1 MENLVGIVTK
11 FGALAQMVE
20 RTFRTYT
27 PHQDQF
33 RKPTIGA
40 DGKSGRNCYQ
50 IRGIS
55 TDGSARHSHCRGQG
69 FDSPMLHKKT
79 LQIKVCKVFSCSFF
93 SHSECADTAQL
104 PLVYYSRVFFCRVR
118 SLPSVS
124 AGPYT
129 PGEYSANSTINNT
142 VQPCNRLWR
151 LHCNSMSGLKTDF
164 SACRHLHGSR
174 R

>member
-1 MENLVGIVTK
+1 MVLFRYAGTERPHPGRRQCEALERGGAERRQWRIKRGGSLVSKGGCRPAGKAGDYCEPDRAQRDGVRLPYAPQENL
-11 FGALAQMVE
+11 A
-20 RTFRTYT
+20 
-27 PHQDQF
+27 DQ
-33 RKPTIGA
+33 
-40 DGKSGRNCYQ
+40 SL
-50 IRGIS
+50 
-55 TDGSARHSHCRGQG
+55 QG
-69 FDSPMLHKKT
+69 F
-79 LQIKVCKVFSCSFF
+79 FSCSFF
-93 SHSECADTAQL
+93 SRSEYADTAQL

-151 LHCNSMSGLKTDF
+151 LHCNSMSGLKIDF
-164 SACRHLHGSR
+164 SACRHRHGSR